1 MGRFR
6 SAGLFTALALFWSA
20 PAALSAAPDSLVL
33 PKAEAKVV
41 AGEVVLGS
49 LLGAA
54 LGYGVGLAAEAL
66 FCEDCDPSEPGG
78 DTPGLIVGVPIGATL
93 GVWIVGRRDPPPG
106 RIIDTYL
113 GALVGTAGFAGFA
126 ELLEE
131 QPDLLRWSG
140 VVFAGSFAALG
151 WQKSRPKGPRSGVQS
166 LWVPRVGSEPGLA
179 IILKF

>member
-1 MGRFR
+1 M

-20 PAALSAAPDSLVL
+20 PAVFSAAPDSLVL
-33 PKAEAKVV
+33 PEAKGKVV
-41 AGEVVLGS
+41 VGEVVLGS

-54 LGYGVGLAAEAL
+54 LGYGTGLAAEAL
-66 FCEDCDPSEPGG
+66 FCEDCDPGEPGG
-78 DTPGLIVGVPIGATL
+78 DTPGLVIGVPIGATL
-93 GVWIVGRRDPPPG
+93 GVWIVGRRDPPSG
-106 RIIDTYL
+106 RIVDTYL

-151 WQKSRPKGPRSGVQS
+151 WQKSRPKKPRSGVQS
-166 LWVPRVGSEPGLA
+166 LWIPRVGSEPGLTVV
-179 IILKF
+179 LKF